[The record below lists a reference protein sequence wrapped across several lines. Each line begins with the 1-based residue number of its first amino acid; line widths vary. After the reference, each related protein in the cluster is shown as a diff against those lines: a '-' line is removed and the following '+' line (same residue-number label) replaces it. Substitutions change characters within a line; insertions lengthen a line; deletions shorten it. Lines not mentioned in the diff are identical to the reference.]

1 MISVRKVD
9 SPCEFWVSVCR
20 KAVGWA
26 LWLARALSHAPQ
38 PAEGNMLIAS
48 PDAASVTA
56 TCGTDANAPP
66 LTSAPSMT
74 AQITK
79 DIRPIVGLHVGPMLD
94 LPVRY
99 LTLFAKQIFAL
110 LEKKSLHFQ
119 QCFYHTRCC
128 LLIGAEW
135 RAHICACVC
144 VWKQRSVKEI
154 CIKIHIVFIERN

>member
-110 LEKKSLHFQ
+110 LEKKVSIFNSAFIILDAVYSSVQ
-119 QCFYHTRCC
+119 S
-128 LLIGAEW
+128 G
-135 RAHICACVC
+135 AHIYVRVC
-144 VWKQRSVKEI
+144 VFENNAQWKKFASKYTS
-154 CIKIHIVFIERN
+154 FS